1 MKSTVEKLSPTR
13 VKLVIEVPFD
23 ELKEEFDKAYKT
35 IAEQVNIPGFRKG
48 HAPAKLIENHVG
60 RGAVLEQVINDMMP
74 SRYEKAC
81 TENDVQP
88 LSTPDVDVTKIDDPN
103 LIEFTAEMDCR
114 PD

>member
-48 HAPAKLIENHVG
+48 
-60 RGAVLEQVINDMMP
+60 
-74 SRYEKAC
+74 SRSGK
-81 TENDVQP
+81 
-88 LSTPDVDVTKIDDPN
+88 VD
-103 LIEFTAEMDCR
+103 
-114 PD
+114 

>member
-74 SRYEKAC
+74 SRY
-81 TENDVQP
+81 
-88 LSTPDVDVTKIDDPN
+88 LS
-103 LIEFTAEMDCR
+103 LIHI
-114 PD
+114 